1 MRFIKFFS
9 IAAAVLAVASCNKQ
23 IEQPVDGDLTEVSVD
38 VVLPG
43 DVMTKAWED
52 NTDGGD
58 GQGVPVVI
66 KTVDVKLYA
75 ASGGQT
81 KTLTSG
87 EFTSGKA
94 TVTFDACRTPLKVE
108 VLVNGGKE
116 EALTLAEIIDEG
128 LAAKMYASTTHFEY
142 SGEKNEIATATL
154 NPQHR
159 YARFEVSG
167 IEHVDE
173 GGDCIFQTINFQGL
187 FLNNFA
193 LTEGG
198 EATKYTAW
206 DGENITNITDEA
218 GVAFTVG
225 TKFPTTEGKC
235 YAYNFFVNQKP
246 EIVLAFDNVKGADGA
261 ELGTTRYAVIKKFL
275 HNGEAIQSFEAG
287 KIYRITSVQVAD
299 KYTAPTPEGPVDVTL
314 TANVTIE
321 DWTIVETNVGW
332 E

>member
-43 DVMTKAWED
+43 DVMTKGLE
-52 NTDGGD
+52 NKTDGTD

-66 KTVDVKLYA
+66 NKVEVKLYA
-75 ASGGQT
+75 ASGDQT

-108 VLVNGGKE
+108 VFVNEGKE
-116 EALTLAEIIDEG
+116 EALALADIKDAG
-128 LAAKMYASTTHFEY
+128 LAAKMYASTTTFSY

-167 IEHVDE
+167 IEHVND
-173 GGDCIFQTINFQGL
+173 GLDCIFQSINFKGL
-187 FLNNFA
+187 FLNKYA
-193 LTEGG
+193 LTEGA
-198 EATKYTAW
+198 EVATTYNEW
-206 DGENITNITDEA
+206 DNGNITNITTGAPFTA
-218 GVAFTVG
+218 GTL
-225 TKFPTTEGKC
+225 FPADDDC

-246 EIVLAFDNVKGADGA
+246 EIVLAFDGVVGADGA
-261 ELGTTRYAVIKKFL
+261 QLGSTRYAVIKKFMKG
-275 HNGEAIQSFEAG
+275 GEEIQSFEAG

-299 KYTAPTPEGPVDVTL
+299 EYTAPTPEGPVDVTL
-314 TANVTIE
+314 TATVQIL
-321 DWTIVETNVGW
+321 DWTIVDTTVGW

>member
-23 IEQPVDGDLTEVSVD
+23 IEQPVDGELTEVSVD

-52 NTDGGD
+52 NTDGID

-66 KTVDVKLYA
+66 NTVDVKLYA
-75 ASGGQT
+75 ASGNET
-81 KTLTSG
+81 VTLNS
-87 EFTSGKA
+87 EDFSAGKA
-94 TVTFDACRTPLKVE
+94 TAEFKPCRTPLKVE

-116 EALTLAEIIDEG
+116 EALTLDEIIDEG

-142 SGEKNEIATATL
+142 SGEKNEIAKATL
-154 NPQHR
+154 NPQHE
-159 YARFEVSG
+159 YARFEISG

-173 GGDCIFQTINFQGL
+173 GGDCIFATINFQGL

-218 GVAFTVG
+218 GVPFSVG
-225 TKFPTTEGKC
+225 AKFPTTEGKC

-246 EIVLAFDNVKGADGA
+246 EIVLAFNNVKGADGA
-261 ELGTTRYAVIKKFL
+261 ELGTTRYAVIKNFK
-275 HNGEAIQSFEAG
+275 HGEETIESFEAG
-287 KIYRITSVQVAD
+287 KIYRIKSVKVAD
-299 KYTAPTPEGPVDVTL
+299 EYTAPTPEGPVDVTL
-314 TANVTIE
+314 TAEVTIQ
-321 DWTIVETNVGW
+321 DWNIVDTDIEW
-332 E
+332 K